1 MRIPN
6 WKKWSEYESRTI
18 WENRI
23 NKKRVYVV
31 WNEGYTSWRFGNY
44 EDVNIIFKD
53 TPTKDKNIN
62 LSRNKRAAFKYAVKY
77 MREHPK

>member
-6 WKKWSEYESRTI
+6 WQRIIIQPKRTV
-18 WENRI
+18 WLNNI
-23 NKKRVYVV
+23 NGERVYVV
-31 WNEGYTSWRFGNY
+31 WNEGFTSWRFGNY
-44 EDVNIIFKD
+44 EDINIIFKD
-53 TPTKDKNIN
+53 TPTKNKNIN